1 MLENQK
7 KECQLYDYDSES
19 YYFSKNSVD
28 FFAESFASQ
37 LDQNTRILW
46 LNFHSIENKS
56 QIEKLCQNLSI
67 ETLTFEDIY
76 KDFKRPKLEEYE
88 HYLFFKIKS
97 ALPKENSTHFKLENI
112 SFIVGSKHLISF
124 QERSSD
130 HFTEVRDRIEKKRG
144 KIRMKGTDFLL
155 FRLLEAIVDNYFEA
169 LDDIVLSI
177 EKLES
182 KVIRHPHSDT
192 LKKIEVQKRKLIE
205 LRKIVFPMREITSQ
219 LEKMHSP
226 FLKKENHYF
235 FVELKDNCLTILE
248 EIDANKQILDGMANL
263 YYAVQGQRMNEIMRL
278 LTIVSSI
285 FIPLTFLVG
294 VYGMNF
300 KFMPELSMKYGYYIV
315 WAIMASI
322 ATILLIYFRKLGWLK
337 KPQFKIKND

>member
-1 MLENQK
+1 MQENVNLI
-7 KECQLYDYDSES
+7 CQLYDYDSES
-19 YYFSKNSVD
+19 YILSKNTSEFYAD
-28 FFAESFASQ
+28 NFAEQ
-37 LDQNTRILW
+37 QKQNNKTHW
-46 LNFHSIENKS
+46 LNFHSIEEKD
-56 QIEKLCQNLSI
+56 QIEKLCKQLEI
-67 ETLTFEDIY
+67 ETLTFDDIY
-76 KDFKRPKLEEYE
+76 KDFKRPKLEEYSN
-88 HYLFFKIKS
+88 YLFFKIKS
-97 ALPKENSTHFKLENI
+97 ALPKENSADFVQENI
-112 SFIVGSKHLISF
+112 SFIVGAKYLISF
-124 QERSSD
+124 QEKSSD

-144 KIRMKGTDFLL
+144 KIRLKGTDFLL

-177 EKLES
+177 ESLES
-182 KVIRHPHSDT
+182 RVIRHPHSDT
-192 LKKIEVQKRKLIE
+192 LKKIEIQKRKLVE

-235 FVELKDNCLTILE
+235 FVELKDNCLTILD

-300 KFMPELSMKYGYYIV
+300 KFMPELEMKYGYYIT
-315 WAIMASI
+315 WAIMITIASV
-322 ATILLIYFRKLGWLK
+322 LLIYFRKVGWLK
-337 KPQFKIKND
+337 KPNFRNKL